1 MTPPFSGAVLTGGR
15 SRRMGADKALL
26 EVGGGRA
33 LVTVAAEALA
43 GAGAVEVFAVGG
55 NPEGLAALG
64 LRMVP
69 DAHPDEGPLGGTI
82 TALRTAG
89 TDLVAVLACDMPV
102 VTSDVAAALVAAL
115 VAEPEAGVAVGGVD
129 GRIQP
134 PTAVWRASSTLAALE
149 QGFASG
155 ERAPRRLLAGLDVV
169 EVADLDPAAL
179 ADVDRPEDLRR
190 YADPVLDP
198 RPR

>member
-1 MTPPFSGAVLTGGR
+1 MTATFSGAVLTGGR
-15 SRRMGADKALL
+15 SRRMGADKALM
-26 EVGGGRA
+26 EVGGRRA
-33 LVTVAAEALA
+33 LVTIAAGALA

-55 NPEGLAALG
+55 NADALGALG

-82 TALRTAG
+82 TALRAAG
-89 TDLVAVLACDMPV
+89 SDLVAVLACDMPV
-102 VTSDVAAALVAAL
+102 VTPEVPAGLVAAL
-115 VAEPEAGVAVGGVD
+115 VAEPEAGVAVAVVD

-134 PTAVWRASSTLAALE
+134 LTAVWRTSRTLTALE
-149 QGFASG
+149 DGFASG
-155 ERAPRRLLAGLDVV
+155 ERAPRRLLAALAVI

-190 YADPVLDP
+190 YAGPVLDP